1 MIYNLRIDCQIEP
14 KIIQRDMSSAMTD
27 RDASPGNK
35 RIILV
40 YPHGFCAGVE
50 RAVKT
55 AELMLKEFH
64 KPVYCLKQIVH
75 NQQIVDRLS
84 AEEMIFLKDIRDVP
98 RGSPVLFSAHGVPP
112 EVPRIAKEM
121 DLTVID
127 ATCPFVSRLH
137 TELLRYVKRGFH
149 VIMIGHRTHD
159 EVVGVAGEA
168 PEHVTVVESVDEAEK
183 MVVSNPGK
191 IAVLTQTTLSMD
203 EVARILDTLKR
214 RFPTLEMPADH
225 CVCYATRH
233 RQDAVRAISVRA
245 DIFIVLGT
253 ANSSNSNRL
262 VEVARS
268 RGCKAALVSSL
279 DQLADVPLEG
289 VMTIGLTAGASTP
302 ESYVDAT
309 IDALKARGFHDV
321 ERVTVVQ
328 EDVHFALPSGL
339 KKTGN

>member
-1 MIYNLRIDCQIEP
+1 MNIASNP
-14 KIIQRDMSSAMTD
+14 KADPA
-27 RDASPGNK
+27 GK
-35 RIILV
+35 KIILV

-55 AELMLKEFH
+55 AEIMLKEFH
-64 KPVYCLKQIVH
+64 RPVYCLNQIVH
-75 NQQIVDRLS
+75 NQQVVDRLA
-84 AEEMIFLKDIRDVP
+84 AEGMIFMKNITDVP
-98 RGSPVLFSAHGVPP
+98 RGSHLLFSAHGVPP
-112 EVPRIAKEM
+112 EVPGIAKEM
-121 DLTVID
+121 DIKVID

-159 EVVGVAGEA
+159 EVIGVAGEA
-168 PEHVTVVESVDEAEK
+168 PEHVTVIEDVEEAAK
-183 MVVSNPGK
+183 MVVPDPEK
-191 IAVLTQTTLSMD
+191 VAVLTQTTLSMD
-203 EVARILDTLKR
+203 EVTRVLDVLKR
-214 RFPTLEMPADH
+214 RFPALEMPADH

-233 RQDAVRAISVRA
+233 RQDAVRSIAGRA

-268 RGCKAALVSSL
+268 RGCKAVLVNSL
-279 DQLADVPLEG
+279 DELAAVQLDG
-289 VMTIGLTAGASTP
+289 VTTIGLTAGASTP

-309 IDALKARGFHDV
+309 IDALKARGFPDV

-328 EDVHFALPSGL
+328 EDVHFALPAGL
-339 KKTGN
+339 KKTGG